1 MLELILQIFSSGFEY
16 VYVMLNTIK
25 IDSVSFWSLL
35 IVFILGSALIKALL
49 GIFNP
54 TGAAST
60 ASGFSDKYD
69 AAQKKAA
76 QKKKEK

>member
-1 MLELILQIFSSGFEY
+1 MLELVLYLISSGFEY

-35 IVFILGSALIKALL
+35 IASFLGSALIRALL

-60 ASGFSDKYD
+60 AAGFSDKYD
-69 AAQKKAA
+69 AAQNKK
-76 QKKKEK
+76 

>member
-1 MLELILQIFSSGFEY
+1 MLELVLYLISSGFEY

-35 IVFILGSALIKALL
+35 IASFLGAALIRALL

-69 AAQKKAA
+69 AAQKK
-76 QKKKEK
+76 K